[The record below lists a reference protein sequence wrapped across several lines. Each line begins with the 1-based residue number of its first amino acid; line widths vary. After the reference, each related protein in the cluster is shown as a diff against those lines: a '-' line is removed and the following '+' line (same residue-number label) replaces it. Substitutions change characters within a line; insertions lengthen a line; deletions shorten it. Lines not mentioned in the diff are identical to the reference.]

1 MQIVVMS
8 DTHGEWN
15 RAKQVFDACP
25 NADVFIH
32 CGDIGYEPKN
42 LPLCCYV
49 KGNHDA
55 CQSFPLQRVLHEA
68 GYTIFVTHGQRY
80 EQEAMDKVV
89 MRAGMHYEDLL
100 RELVLKLEDCLYQE
114 AKKHGCQIVLY
125 GHTHVSSISQRAGV
139 WLINPGSLAY
149 GESGCTYAVIELGED
164 VKAEIRKIK
173 GE

>member
-1 MQIVVMS
+1 MQIVVIS

-15 RAKQVFDACP
+15 RARQVFDAYP

-32 CGDIGYEPKN
+32 CGDIEYDPKD
-42 LPLCCYV
+42 LPPCCYV
-49 KGNHDA
+49 KGNHDIS
-55 CQSFPLQRVLHEA
+55 QPFPTQRILHEA
-68 GYTIFVTHGQRY
+68 GYTMLVTHGQCY
-80 EQEAMDKVV
+80 EQEVLERIVIRK
-89 MRAGMHYEDLL
+89 GMHYEEMQ
-100 RELVLKLEDCLYQE
+100 RELVQILEDRLCLE
-114 AKKHGCQIVLY
+114 AEKYGCQIVLY
-125 GHTHVSSISQRAGV
+125 GHTHVASISQRKGV

>member
-15 RAKQVFDACP
+15 RAKQIFQDCQ

-32 CGDIGYEPKN
+32 CGDIGYDVRG
-42 LPLCCYV
+42 LPPCCYV
-49 KGNHDA
+49 KGNHDS
-55 CQSFPLQRVLHEA
+55 QQTFPIMRILHEA
-68 GYTIFVTHGQRY
+68 GYTMLVTHGQCFEREAIERIVMY
-80 EQEAMDKVV
+80 EGMSYEALQREVV
-89 MRAGMHYEDLL
+89 QH
-100 RELVLKLEDCLYQE
+100 LEDCLYQE
-114 AKKHGCQIVLY
+114 AKRQDCQVVLY
-125 GHTHVSSISQRAGV
+125 GHTHAASIHQRAGV

-164 VKAEIRKIK
+164 VSAEIRKIK